1 MGTRST
7 QTRSSHAG
15 FQASKH
21 RVEKRKGRI
30 LLLCFALLPITAPS
44 PVQLVVGVLQKSI
57 ICAPSLL
64 KAPLGAS
71 DHFTQ
76 LREAVLR
83 HQKSRLEPAQLEVKA
98 SVSN

>member
-1 MGTRST
+1 M
-7 QTRSSHAG
+7 
-15 FQASKH
+15 QAFKH
-21 RVEKRKGRI
+21 QNTEWRRGREEFC
-30 LLLCFALLPITAPS
+30 CFALLPITAPS
-44 PVQLVVGVLQKSI
+44 LVQLVVGVLQKSI
-57 ICAPSLL
+57 TCAPSVL